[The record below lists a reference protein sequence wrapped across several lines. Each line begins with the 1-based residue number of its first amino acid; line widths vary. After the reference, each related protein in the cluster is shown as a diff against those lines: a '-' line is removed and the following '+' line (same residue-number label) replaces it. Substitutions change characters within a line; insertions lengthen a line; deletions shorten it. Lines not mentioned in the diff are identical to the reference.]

1 MIMVMRRMRIKECDD
16 GKDNGES
23 DSPPPGVKES
33 WRFPQC
39 DVLLPSNLEIDFS
52 SHTMRIDTYNV
63 FFVFSQYLIEEGLGS
78 LLSPHV

>member
-1 MIMVMRRMRIKECDD
+1 MVMRRMRIKECDD

-52 SHTMRIDTYNV
+52 SHSHTMRINTYNV
-63 FFVFSQYLIEEGLGS
+63 LFCLFSI
-78 LLSPHV
+78 PH